1 MKAIKILFIMTLS
14 LNAISVNR
22 ALFDL
27 KDSQLKGE
35 LTPKIVNFGG
45 YKSSTKEWGA
55 SALNYINAAN
65 GDAKKFSTLVEK
77 MRFNS
82 GILGNFR
89 AHARLRQALK
99 LQKNLKYCLKIIAR
113 DSFYSYRTGIYI
125 PLGIS
130 LKDQKT
136 AQKMLADLS
145 VVGAY
150 LKKQQENEKA
160 QSPYYR
166 SNNYY
171 NSYYSPYYGMYGMYG
186 MGMYGMYGMG
196 MYDFYDF
203 YDGMY
208 GFYPNMFFMMQVQD
222 YLMLENY
229 MYALDQEEILD
240 HDASINQLDTP
251 TDDDRDDKDDKSLQ
265 QANLMSFYRDPKFSK
280 GIQTNRLNSA
290 LVNLDNS
297 RMLKD
302 NSLFHTKAMPTK
314 SVDAITSQAK
324 ELNHLVG
331 QIKEMKQDGASPN
344 KIDSVVNKAMEVRDK
359 LDNNLNQLDN
369 DLKDQKGLSSEQ
381 QAQVDKALDSV
392 QQLSHSSDVVGN
404 YLDGSLK
411 IDGDDR
417 DDLNDAMNNPMQQPA
432 QQTPTSNMANTHA
445 NDSKD
450 QGGNAL
456 INPNNATNDDHND
469 DHMDTNTTD
478 TGNAN
483 DTPTDDKD
491 ASGNNTGDMNNTD
504 TGNTDTGNT
513 DTGNTDDM
521 SNMNNGNDDAGNA
534 NDDMGN
540 SNDMGDDMNNAN
552 DMSDDMGNGNDD
564 MGDMGDMNDDMG
576 NGNDDMGDMGD
587 MNDDMGGDMGDMG
600 DMGGDMGN

>member
-1 MKAIKILFIMTLS
+1 MMTLS

-45 YKSSTKEWGA
+45 YKSNTSEWGA
-55 SALNYINAAN
+55 TALNYINVAN
-65 GDAKKFSTLVEK
+65 GDAKKFSALVEK
-77 MRFNS
+77 LRFNS

-150 LKKQQENEKA
+150 LKKQQESQKA

-171 NSYYSPYYGMYGMYG
+171 NSYYSPYYGMYGMG

-208 GFYPNMFFMMQVQD
+208 GFYPNMFFMMQIQD

-229 MYALDQEEILD
+229 LYALDQEEILD
-240 HDASINQLDTP
+240 HDASTDQLDTP

-280 GIQTNRLNSA
+280 DIQTNRLNSA

-297 RMLKD
+297 HMLKD

-331 QIKEMKQDGASPN
+331 EIKEMKQDGASPS
-344 KIDSVVNKAMEVRDK
+344 KIDSVVDKAMEVRDK

-417 DDLNDAMNNPMQQPA
+417 DDLNDAINNPMQQVPIN
-432 QQTPTSNMANTHA
+432 NMNNTHA
-445 NDSKD
+445 DDSKD
-450 QGGNAL
+450 QGGNVL
-456 INPNNATNDDHND
+456 INPNNPTNDDHND

-483 DTPTDDKD
+483 DATTDTTDDKG
-491 ASGNNTGDMNNTD
+491 AGNMDNTGDMNNTD

-513 DTGNTDDM
+513 DMGNADTGNNDMNNTDTGNTD
-521 SNMNNGNDDAGNA
+521 
-534 NDDMGN
+534 MGN
-540 SNDMGDDMNNAN
+540 GNDMGDDMNNAN
-552 DMSDDMGNGNDD
+552 
-564 MGDMGDMNDDMG
+564 DMNDDMG

-587 MNDDMGGDMGDMG
+587 MNDDMGGGDNMGDMGDMG
-600 DMGGDMGN
+600 DMGN

>member
-1 MKAIKILFIMTLS
+1 MTLS

-45 YKSSTKEWGA
+45 YKSSTREWGA

-65 GDAKKFSTLVEK
+65 GDAKKFSALVEK

-251 TDDDRDDKDDKSLQ
+251 TDDDRDDKDDKSSQ
-265 QANLMSFYRDPKFSK
+265 PANLMSFYRDPKFSK
-280 GIQTNRLNSA
+280 DIQTNRLNSA

-297 RMLKD
+297 HMLKD

-417 DDLNDAMNNPMQQPA
+417 DDLNDAINNPIQQSA
-432 QQTPTSNMANTHA
+432 QQTPINNMDNTHA

-456 INPNNATNDDHND
+456 INPNSTTNDDHND

-491 ASGNNTGDMNNTD
+491 AGGNNTGDTGDMNNTD
-504 TGNTDTGNT
+504 TGNTDIGNT

-521 SNMNNGNDDAGNA
+521 SNMNNGNDDMGNA

-552 DMSDDMGNGNDD
+552 DM
-564 MGDMGDMNDDMG
+564 NDDMG
-576 NGNDDMGDMGD
+576 NSNDDMGDMGD

>member
-1 MKAIKILFIMTLS
+1 MTLS

-55 SALNYINAAN
+55 TALNYINAAN

-89 AHARLRQALK
+89 VHARLRQALK

-417 DDLNDAMNNPMQQPA
+417 DDLNDAMSNPMQQPV
-432 QQTPTSNMANTHA
+432 QQTPINNMDNTHA

-456 INPNNATNDDHND
+456 INPNNTTNDDHND

-491 ASGNNTGDMNNTD
+491 AGGMNNTGDMNNTD

-513 DTGNTDDM
+513 DTGNNDD
-521 SNMNNGNDDAGNA
+521 MNNGNDDAGNA
-534 NDDMGN
+534 NDDMSN

-552 DMSDDMGNGNDD
+552 
-564 MGDMGDMNDDMG
+564 DMNDDMG

-600 DMGGDMGN
+600 DMGN

>member
-1 MKAIKILFIMTLS
+1 MTLS

-45 YKSSTKEWGA
+45 YKSSTSEWGA

-65 GDAKKFSTLVEK
+65 GDAKKFSALVEK

-82 GILGNFR
+82 GILGNLR
-89 AHARLRQALK
+89 AHARLKQALK

-130 LKDQKT
+130 LRDQKT

-166 SNNYY
+166 SNDYY
-171 NSYYSPYYGMYGMYG
+171 NSYYSPYYGMYG

-229 MYALDQEEILD
+229 MYAIDQEEILD

-331 QIKEMKQDGASPN
+331 QIKEMKQDGASPS

-417 DDLNDAMNNPMQQPA
+417 DDLNDAINNPMQQPA
-432 QQTPTSNMANTHA
+432 QQTPINNMDNTHA

-456 INPNNATNDDHND
+456 INPNSATNDDHND

-491 ASGNNTGDMNNTD
+491 AGGNNTGDMNNTD

-534 NDDMGN
+534 NDDMSNG
-540 SNDMGDDMNNAN
+540 NDMGDDMNNAN
-552 DMSDDMGNGNDD
+552 
-564 MGDMGDMNDDMG
+564 DMNDDMG

>member
-45 YKSSTKEWGA
+45 YKSSTEEWGA

-65 GDAKKFSTLVEK
+65 GDAKKFSALVEK

-171 NSYYSPYYGMYGMYG
+171 NSYYNPYYGMYGMYG

-331 QIKEMKQDGASPN
+331 QIKEMKQDGASPS

-417 DDLNDAMNNPMQQPA
+417 DDLNDAMSNPMQQPA
-432 QQTPTSNMANTHA
+432 QQTPINNMDNTHA

-450 QGGNAL
+450 QGSNAL

-513 DTGNTDDM
+513 DDM
-521 SNMNNGNDDAGNA
+521 SNMNNGNDDMGNA
-534 NDDMGN
+534 NDDMNNG
-540 SNDMGDDMNNAN
+540 NDMGDDLNNAN
-552 DMSDDMGNGNDD
+552 
-564 MGDMGDMNDDMG
+564 DMNDDMG

>member
-45 YKSSTKEWGA
+45 YKSSTREWGA

-65 GDAKKFSTLVEK
+65 GDAKKFSALVEK

-171 NSYYSPYYGMYGMYG
+171 NSYYNPYYGMYG

-240 HDASINQLDTP
+240 HDASTDQLDTP
-251 TDDDRDDKDDKSLQ
+251 TDDDKDDKDDKSLQ

-331 QIKEMKQDGASPN
+331 QIKEMKQDGASPS
-344 KIDSVVNKAMEVRDK
+344 KIDSVVDKAMEVRDK

-417 DDLNDAMNNPMQQPA
+417 DDLNDAINNPIQQPA
-432 QQTPTSNMANTHA
+432 QQTPINNMDNTHA

-450 QGGNAL
+450 QGGNAF
-456 INPNNATNDDHND
+456 INPNSTTNDDHND

-491 ASGNNTGDMNNTD
+491 AGGNNTGDMN
-504 TGNTDTGNT
+504 NTDTGNT

-521 SNMNNGNDDAGNA
+521 SNMNNGNDDMGNA
-534 NDDMGN
+534 NDDMSNG
-540 SNDMGDDMNNAN
+540 NDMGDDMNNAN
-552 DMSDDMGNGNDD
+552 DM
-564 MGDMGDMNDDMG
+564 NDDMG
-576 NGNDDMGDMGD
+576 NSNDDMGDMGD
-587 MNDDMGGDMGDMG
+587 MNDDMGGDIGDMG

>member
-55 SALNYINAAN
+55 TALNYINAAN
-65 GDAKKFSTLVEK
+65 GDAKKFSALVEK

-89 AHARLRQALK
+89 AHARLKQALK

-171 NSYYSPYYGMYGMYG
+171 NSYYSPYYGMYGM
-186 MGMYGMYGMG
+186 GMYGMG

-381 QAQVDKALDSV
+381 QVQVDKALDSV

-417 DDLNDAMNNPMQQPA
+417 DDLNDAMSNPMQQPV

-534 NDDMGN
+534 NDDMSNG
-540 SNDMGDDMNNAN
+540 NDMGDDMNNAN
-552 DMSDDMGNGNDD
+552 
-564 MGDMGDMNDDMG
+564 DMNDDMG

>member
-45 YKSSTKEWGA
+45 YKSSTTEWGA
-55 SALNYINAAN
+55 TALNYINAAN
-65 GDAKKFSTLVEK
+65 GDAKKFSALVEK

-89 AHARLRQALK
+89 AHARLKQALK

-331 QIKEMKQDGASPN
+331 QIKEMKQDGASPS

-381 QAQVDKALDSV
+381 QVQVDKALDSV

-417 DDLNDAMNNPMQQPA
+417 DDLNDAMNNPMQQPV
-432 QQTPTSNMANTHA
+432 QQTPINNMDNTHA

-450 QGGNAL
+450 QGSNAL

-504 TGNTDTGNT
+504 TGNTDN
-513 DTGNTDDM
+513 GNTDDM

-534 NDDMGN
+534 NDDMSNG
-540 SNDMGDDMNNAN
+540 NDMGDDMNNAN
-552 DMSDDMGNGNDD
+552 DM
-564 MGDMGDMNDDMG
+564 NDDMG
-576 NGNDDMGDMGD
+576 NSNDDMGDMGD

>member
-1 MKAIKILFIMTLS
+1 MTLS

-45 YKSSTKEWGA
+45 YKSSTEEWGA
-55 SALNYINAAN
+55 TALNYINAAN
-65 GDAKKFSTLVEK
+65 GDAKKFSALVEK

-89 AHARLRQALK
+89 AHARLKQALK

-186 MGMYGMYGMG
+186 MGMYGMG

-265 QANLMSFYRDPKFSK
+265 QANLMNFYRDPKFSK

-417 DDLNDAMNNPMQQPA
+417 DDLNDAINNPMQQPA
-432 QQTPTSNMANTHA
+432 QQTPINNMDNTHA

-450 QGGNAL
+450 QGGNVL
-456 INPNNATNDDHND
+456 ISPNNTTNDDHND

-521 SNMNNGNDDAGNA
+521 SNMNNGNDDMGNT
-534 NDDMGN
+534 NDDMDN
-540 SNDMGDDMNNAN
+540 SNDMGDDLNNAN
-552 DMSDDMGNGNDD
+552 
-564 MGDMGDMNDDMG
+564 DMNDDMG

-600 DMGGDMGN
+600 DMGGDMGNWD

>member
-1 MKAIKILFIMTLS
+1 MKAIKILFMMTLS

-45 YKSSTKEWGA
+45 YKSSTREWGA
-55 SALNYINAAN
+55 TALNYINVAN
-65 GDAKKFSTLVEK
+65 GDAKKFSALVEK
-77 MRFNS
+77 MRFGS
-82 GILGNFR
+82 GILGNLR
-89 AHARLRQALK
+89 AHAHLRQALK

-125 PLGIS
+125 PLGVS
-130 LKDQKT
+130 SKDQKT

-186 MGMYGMYGMG
+186 MGMY
-196 MYDFYDF
+196 DFYDF

-229 MYALDQEEILD
+229 MYAIDQEEILD
-240 HDASINQLDTP
+240 HDASVNQLDTP
-251 TDDDRDDKDDKSLQ
+251 TDDERDDKDDKSLQ

-331 QIKEMKQDGASPN
+331 QIKEMKQDGASPS
-344 KIDSVVNKAMEVRDK
+344 KIDSVVNKAIEVRDK

-432 QQTPTSNMANTHA
+432 QQTPTNNMGNTHA

-450 QGGNAL
+450 QGDNAL
-456 INPNNATNDDHND
+456 INPNSTTNTDDTHTDDTHTDTNATND
-469 DHMDTNTTD
+469 TSTT
-478 TGNAN
+478 

-491 ASGNNTGDMNNTD
+491 AGGMNNTGDMNNTD

-513 DTGNTDDM
+513 DTGNADDM
-521 SNMNNGNDDAGNA
+521 SNMNNGNDDMGNA
-534 NDDMGN
+534 NDDMN
-540 SNDMGDDMNNAN
+540 NTNDMGDDMNNAN
-552 DMSDDMGNGNDD
+552 DMNDDMGNSNDD

-576 NGNDDMGDMGD
+576 DMGDMG
-587 MNDDMGGDMGDMG
+587 N
-600 DMGGDMGN
+600 

>member
-1 MKAIKILFIMTLS
+1 MKAIKILFMMTLS

-45 YKSSTKEWGA
+45 YKSSTTEWGA
-55 SALNYINAAN
+55 TALNYINAAN
-65 GDAKKFSTLVEK
+65 GDAKKFSALVEK
-77 MRFNS
+77 MRFGS
-82 GILGNFR
+82 GVLGNLR
-89 AHARLRQALK
+89 THAHLRQALK

-186 MGMYGMYGMG
+186 MGMY
-196 MYDFYDF
+196 DFYDF

-229 MYALDQEEILD
+229 MYAIDQEEILD
-240 HDASINQLDTP
+240 HDASVNQLDTP

-265 QANLMSFYRDPKFSK
+265 QANLMNFYRDPKFSK

-331 QIKEMKQDGASPN
+331 QIKEMKQDGASPS

-417 DDLNDAMNNPMQQPA
+417 DDLNDAMNNPMQQPV
-432 QQTPTSNMANTHA
+432 QQTPISNMGNTHA

-456 INPNNATNDDHND
+456 INPNSATNTDDTHTD
-469 DHMDTNTTD
+469 DTHTDTNTTND
-478 TGNAN
+478 ASTT

-491 ASGNNTGDMNNTD
+491 ASGLNNTGDMN
-504 TGNTDTGNT
+504 NT

-521 SNMNNGNDDAGNA
+521 SNMNNGNDDVGNA
-534 NDDMGN
+534 NDDMSNG
-540 SNDMGDDMNNAN
+540 NDMGDDMNNAN
-552 DMSDDMGNGNDD
+552 
-564 MGDMGDMNDDMG
+564 DMNDDMG

-600 DMGGDMGN
+600 DMGN

>member
-1 MKAIKILFIMTLS
+1 MTLS

-45 YKSSTKEWGA
+45 YKSSTTEWGA
-55 SALNYINAAN
+55 TALNYINAAN
-65 GDAKKFSTLVEK
+65 GDAKKFSALVEK
-77 MRFNS
+77 MRFGS
-82 GILGNFR
+82 GILGNLR
-89 AHARLRQALK
+89 THVHLRQALK

-171 NSYYSPYYGMYGMYG
+171 NSYYSPYYGMYGM
-186 MGMYGMYGMG
+186 G

-229 MYALDQEEILD
+229 MYAIDQEEILD
-240 HDASINQLDTP
+240 HDASANQLDTP

-331 QIKEMKQDGASPN
+331 QIKEMKQDGASPS

-417 DDLNDAMNNPMQQPA
+417 DDLNDAMNNPMQQPV
-432 QQTPTSNMANTHA
+432 QQTPTNNIINTHA

-456 INPNNATNDDHND
+456 INPNSATNTDDTHTD
-469 DHMDTNTTD
+469 DAHTDTNTTND
-478 TGNAN
+478 TSTT

-491 ASGNNTGDMNNTD
+491 TGDMNNTD

-521 SNMNNGNDDAGNA
+521 SNMNNGNDDIGNT
-534 NDDMGN
+534 NDDMSNG
-540 SNDMGDDMNNAN
+540 NDMGDDMNNAN
-552 DMSDDMGNGNDD
+552 
-564 MGDMGDMNDDMG
+564 DMNDDMG

-600 DMGGDMGN
+600 DMGN

>member
-1 MKAIKILFIMTLS
+1 MKAIKILFMMTLS

-45 YKSSTKEWGA
+45 YTSSTTEWGA
-55 SALNYINAAN
+55 TALNYINAAN
-65 GDAKKFSTLVEK
+65 GDAKKFSALVEK
-77 MRFNS
+77 MRFGS
-82 GILGNFR
+82 GILGNLR
-89 AHARLRQALK
+89 THAHLRQALK

-166 SNNYY
+166 GNNYY
-171 NSYYSPYYGMYGMYG
+171 NSYYSPYYGMYGMGMYG
-186 MGMYGMYGMG
+186 MGMYGMG

-229 MYALDQEEILD
+229 MYAIDQEEILD
-240 HDASINQLDTP
+240 HDASVNQLDTP

-331 QIKEMKQDGASPN
+331 QIKEMKQDGASPS

-417 DDLNDAMNNPMQQPA
+417 DDLNDAMNNPMQQPV
-432 QQTPTSNMANTHA
+432 QQTPTNNIINTHA

-456 INPNNATNDDHND
+456 INPNSATNTDDTHTDTNATND
-469 DHMDTNTTD
+469 TSTT
-478 TGNAN
+478 

-491 ASGNNTGDMNNTD
+491 AGGMNNTGDMN
-504 TGNTDTGNT
+504 NTDTGNT

-521 SNMNNGNDDAGNA
+521 SNMNNGNDDTGNA
-534 NDDMGN
+534 NDDMSNMNNGN
-540 SNDMGDDMNNAN
+540 DDTGNANDDMSNGNDMGDDMNNAN
-552 DMSDDMGNGNDD
+552 DM
-564 MGDMGDMNDDMG
+564 NDDMG
-576 NGNDDMGDMGD
+576 NSNDDMGDMGD

-600 DMGGDMGN
+600 DMGN

>member
-1 MKAIKILFIMTLS
+1 MKAIKILFMMTLS

-45 YKSSTKEWGA
+45 YTSSTTEWGA
-55 SALNYINAAN
+55 TALNYINAAN
-65 GDAKKFSTLVEK
+65 GDAKKFSVLVEK
-77 MRFNS
+77 MRFGS
-82 GILGNFR
+82 GILGNLR
-89 AHARLRQALK
+89 VHAHLRQALK

-186 MGMYGMYGMG
+186 MGMYGMG

-229 MYALDQEEILD
+229 MYAIDQEEILD
-240 HDASINQLDTP
+240 HDASVNQLDTP

-331 QIKEMKQDGASPN
+331 QIKEMKQDGASPS

-411 IDGDDR
+411 IDGDDDR

-432 QQTPTSNMANTHA
+432 QQTPTNNMGNTHA

-456 INPNNATNDDHND
+456 INPNNTTNDDHND

-504 TGNTDTGNT
+504 TGNTDTGNA
-513 DTGNTDDM
+513 DD
-521 SNMNNGNDDAGNA
+521 MNNGNDDMGNT

-540 SNDMGDDMNNAN
+540 SNDMGDDLNNAN
-552 DMSDDMGNGNDD
+552 
-564 MGDMGDMNDDMG
+564 DMNDDMG
-576 NGNDDMGDMGD
+576 NSNDDMGDMGD

>member
-1 MKAIKILFIMTLS
+1 MTLS

-45 YKSSTKEWGA
+45 YKSNTREWGA

-65 GDAKKFSTLVEK
+65 GDAKKFSALVEK

-166 SNNYY
+166 SNDYY

-251 TDDDRDDKDDKSLQ
+251 TDDDKDDKDDKTSQ
-265 QANLMSFYRDPKFSK
+265 PANLMSFYRDPKFSK

-331 QIKEMKQDGASPN
+331 QIKEMKQDGASPS

-417 DDLNDAMNNPMQQPA
+417 DNLNDAINNPMQQPA
-432 QQTPTSNMANTHA
+432 QQMPINNMDNTHA

-521 SNMNNGNDDAGNA
+521 SNMNNGNDDTGNA

-552 DMSDDMGNGNDD
+552 DM
-564 MGDMGDMNDDMG
+564 NDDMG
-576 NGNDDMGDMGD
+576 NSNDDMGDMGD

>member
-45 YKSSTKEWGA
+45 YKSSTIEWGA

-89 AHARLRQALK
+89 AHARLKQALK

-331 QIKEMKQDGASPN
+331 QIKEMKQDGASPS

-432 QQTPTSNMANTHA
+432 QQTPINNMDNTHA

-450 QGGNAL
+450 QGSNAL
-456 INPNNATNDDHND
+456 INPNSTTNDDHND

-483 DTPTDDKD
+483 DTTTDDKD
-491 ASGNNTGDMNNTD
+491 ASSNNTGDMNNTD

-534 NDDMGN
+534 NDDMSNG
-540 SNDMGDDMNNAN
+540 NDMGDDMNNAN
-552 DMSDDMGNGNDD
+552 
-564 MGDMGDMNDDMG
+564 DMNDDMG

>member
-45 YKSSTKEWGA
+45 YKSSTREWGA

-65 GDAKKFSTLVEK
+65 GDAKKFSALVEK

-150 LKKQQENEKA
+150 LKKQQESEKA

-171 NSYYSPYYGMYGMYG
+171 NSYYSPYYGMYG

-229 MYALDQEEILD
+229 MYAIDQEEILD

-251 TDDDRDDKDDKSLQ
+251 TDDDRDDKDDKSSQ
-265 QANLMSFYRDPKFSK
+265 PANLMSFYRDPKFSK
-280 GIQTNRLNSA
+280 DIQTNRLNSA

-297 RMLKD
+297 HMLKD

-331 QIKEMKQDGASPN
+331 QIKEMKQDGASPS
-344 KIDSVVNKAMEVRDK
+344 KIDSVVDKAMEVRDK

-417 DDLNDAMNNPMQQPA
+417 DDLNDAMSNPMQQPA
-432 QQTPTSNMANTHA
+432 QQTPINNMDSTHA

-456 INPNNATNDDHND
+456 INPNNTTNDDHND

-491 ASGNNTGDMNNTD
+491 ASGNNTGDTGDMN
-504 TGNTDTGNT
+504 NTDTGNT

-521 SNMNNGNDDAGNA
+521 SNMNNGNDDMGNA

-552 DMSDDMGNGNDD
+552 DM
-564 MGDMGDMNDDMG
+564 NDDMG
-576 NGNDDMGDMGD
+576 NSNDDMGDMGD

>member
-45 YKSSTKEWGA
+45 YKSSTSEWGA

-65 GDAKKFSTLVEK
+65 GDAKKFSALVEK

-171 NSYYSPYYGMYGMYG
+171 NSYYSPYYGMYGM
-186 MGMYGMYGMG
+186 GMYGMYGMG

-240 HDASINQLDTP
+240 HDASTDQLDTP
-251 TDDDRDDKDDKSLQ
+251 TDDDKDDKDDKSSQ
-265 QANLMSFYRDPKFSK
+265 PANLMSFYRDPKFSK

-331 QIKEMKQDGASPN
+331 QIKEMKQDGASPS

-417 DDLNDAMNNPMQQPA
+417 DDLNDAMSNPMQQPV
-432 QQTPTSNMANTHA
+432 QQTPINNMANTHA

-456 INPNNATNDDHND
+456 INPNSATNTDDHND
-469 DHMDTNTTD
+469 DHMDANTTD

-513 DTGNTDDM
+513 DTGNADDM

-552 DMSDDMGNGNDD
+552 DM
-564 MGDMGDMNDDMG
+564 NDDMG
-576 NGNDDMGDMGD
+576 NSNDDMGDMGD

>member
-45 YKSSTKEWGA
+45 YKSSTREWGA
-55 SALNYINAAN
+55 TALNYINAAN
-65 GDAKKFSTLVEK
+65 GDAKKFSALVEK

-251 TDDDRDDKDDKSLQ
+251 TDDDKDDKDDKSLQ
-265 QANLMSFYRDPKFSK
+265 QANLMNFYRDPKFSK

-331 QIKEMKQDGASPN
+331 QIKEMKQDGASPS

-417 DDLNDAMNNPMQQPA
+417 DDLNDAINNPIQQPA
-432 QQTPTSNMANTHA
+432 QQTPINNMDNTHA

-456 INPNNATNDDHND
+456 INPNSTTNDDHND

-491 ASGNNTGDMNNTD
+491 AGGNNTGDTGDMNNTD

-521 SNMNNGNDDAGNA
+521 SNMNNGNDDMGNA

-552 DMSDDMGNGNDD
+552 DM
-564 MGDMGDMNDDMG
+564 NDDMG
-576 NGNDDMGDMGD
+576 NSNDDMGDMGD

>member
-1 MKAIKILFIMTLS
+1 MTLS

-65 GDAKKFSTLVEK
+65 GDAKKFSALVEK

-171 NSYYSPYYGMYGMYG
+171 NSYYSPYYGMYG

-331 QIKEMKQDGASPN
+331 QIKEMKQDGASPS

-417 DDLNDAMNNPMQQPA
+417 DDLNDAINNPMQQPA
-432 QQTPTSNMANTHA
+432 QQTPINNMDNTHA

-450 QGGNAL
+450 QGGNVL
-456 INPNNATNDDHND
+456 INPNNATNTDDHND
-469 DHMDTNTTD
+469 DHMDANTTND
-478 TGNAN
+478 TSTT

-491 ASGNNTGDMNNTD
+491 ASSNNTGDMNSTD

-521 SNMNNGNDDAGNA
+521 SNMNNGNDDAGNT

-552 DMSDDMGNGNDD
+552 DM
-564 MGDMGDMNDDMG
+564 NDDMG
-576 NGNDDMGDMGD
+576 NG
-587 MNDDMGGDMGDMG
+587 NDDMGGDMGDMG

>member
-1 MKAIKILFIMTLS
+1 MKAIKILFMMTLS

-45 YKSSTKEWGA
+45 YKSSTTEWGA
-55 SALNYINAAN
+55 TALNYINAAN

-77 MRFNS
+77 MRFGS
-82 GILGNFR
+82 GILGNLR
-89 AHARLRQALK
+89 AHAHLRQALK

-186 MGMYGMYGMG
+186 MGMY
-196 MYDFYDF
+196 DFYDF

-229 MYALDQEEILD
+229 MYAIDQEEILD
-240 HDASINQLDTP
+240 HDASVNQLDTP

-331 QIKEMKQDGASPN
+331 QIKEMKQDGASPS

-432 QQTPTSNMANTHA
+432 QQMPTNNMGNTHA

-456 INPNNATNDDHND
+456 INPNSATNTDDTHTD
-469 DHMDTNTTD
+469 DTHTDTNTTND
-478 TGNAN
+478 TSTT

-491 ASGNNTGDMNNTD
+491 AGGMNNTGDMNNTD

-513 DTGNTDDM
+513 DTGNTDTGNTDDM
-521 SNMNNGNDDAGNA
+521 SNG

-540 SNDMGDDMNNAN
+540 TDDMNNGNDMGDDMSNAN
-552 DMSDDMGNGNDD
+552 
-564 MGDMGDMNDDMG
+564 DMNDDMG
-576 NGNDDMGDMGD
+576 NSNDDMGDMGD

-600 DMGGDMGN
+600 DMGN

>member
-1 MKAIKILFIMTLS
+1 MKAIKILFMMTLS

-45 YKSSTKEWGA
+45 YKSSTTEWGA
-55 SALNYINAAN
+55 TALNYINAAN
-65 GDAKKFSTLVEK
+65 GDAKKFSALVEK
-77 MRFNS
+77 MRFGS
-82 GILGNFR
+82 GILGNLR
-89 AHARLRQALK
+89 AHAHLRQALK

-125 PLGIS
+125 PLGVS

-171 NSYYSPYYGMYGMYG
+171 NSYYSPYYGMYGM
-186 MGMYGMYGMG
+186 GMYGMYGMG
-196 MYDFYDF
+196 MYDF

-229 MYALDQEEILD
+229 MYAIDQEGILD
-240 HDASINQLDTP
+240 HDASVNQLDTP

-331 QIKEMKQDGASPN
+331 QIKEMKQDGASPS

-417 DDLNDAMNNPMQQPA
+417 DDLNDAMNNPMQQPV
-432 QQTPTSNMANTHA
+432 QQTPTNNIINTHA

-456 INPNNATNDDHND
+456 INPNSATNTDDTHTD
-469 DHMDTNTTD
+469 DAHTDANTTND
-478 TGNAN
+478 TSTT

-491 ASGNNTGDMNNTD
+491 AGGMNNTGDDMNNTD

-521 SNMNNGNDDAGNA
+521 SNMNNGNDDMGNA
-534 NDDMGN
+534 NDDMSNG
-540 SNDMGDDMNNAN
+540 NDMGDDMNNAN
-552 DMSDDMGNGNDD
+552 DM
-564 MGDMGDMNDDMG
+564 NDDMG
-576 NGNDDMGDMGD
+576 NSNDDMGDMGD

-600 DMGGDMGN
+600 DMGN

>member
-1 MKAIKILFIMTLS
+1 MKAIKILFMMTLS

-45 YKSSTKEWGA
+45 YKSSTTEWGA
-55 SALNYINAAN
+55 TALNYINAAN
-65 GDAKKFSTLVEK
+65 GDVKKFSALVEK
-77 MRFNS
+77 MRFGS
-82 GILGNFR
+82 GILGNLR
-89 AHARLRQALK
+89 THAHLRQALK

-186 MGMYGMYGMG
+186 MGMY
-196 MYDFYDF
+196 DFYDF

-229 MYALDQEEILD
+229 MYAIDQEEILD
-240 HDASINQLDTP
+240 HDASVNQLDTP

-331 QIKEMKQDGASPN
+331 QIKEMKQDGASPS

-432 QQTPTSNMANTHA
+432 QQTPTNNMGNTHA

-450 QGGNAL
+450 QGGNTL
-456 INPNNATNDDHND
+456 INPNSTTNTDDTHT
-469 DHMDTNTTD
+469 DTNTTND
-478 TGNAN
+478 TSTT

-491 ASGNNTGDMNNTD
+491 AGGMNNTGDMNNTD

-521 SNMNNGNDDAGNA
+521 SNMNNGNDDMGNA
-534 NDDMGN
+534 NDDISNG
-540 SNDMGDDMNNAN
+540 NDMNDDMNNAN
-552 DMSDDMGNGNDD
+552 DM
-564 MGDMGDMNDDMG
+564 NDDMG
-576 NGNDDMGDMGD
+576 NSNDDMGDMGD

-600 DMGGDMGN
+600 DMGN

>member
-1 MKAIKILFIMTLS
+1 MTLS

-45 YKSSTKEWGA
+45 YKSSTTEWGA
-55 SALNYINAAN
+55 TALNYINAAN

-77 MRFNS
+77 MRFGS
-82 GILGNFR
+82 GILGNLR
-89 AHARLRQALK
+89 AHAHLRQALK

-150 LKKQQENEKA
+150 LKKQQENEKT

-171 NSYYSPYYGMYGMYG
+171 NSYYSPYY
-186 MGMYGMYGMG
+186 GMYGMYGMG

-229 MYALDQEEILD
+229 MYAIDQEEILD
-240 HDASINQLDTP
+240 HDASVNQLDTP

-331 QIKEMKQDGASPN
+331 QIKEMKQDGASPS

-417 DDLNDAMNNPMQQPA
+417 DDLNDAMNNPMQQPT
-432 QQTPTSNMANTHA
+432 QQTPTNNMDNTHA
-445 NDSKD
+445 NDSKN

-456 INPNNATNDDHND
+456 INPNSATNTDDAHTD
-469 DHMDTNTTD
+469 GTHTDTNTTND
-478 TGNAN
+478 TSTT

-491 ASGNNTGDMNNTD
+491 TGDMNNTDTGNTD

-521 SNMNNGNDDAGNA
+521 SNMNNGNDDMGNT
-534 NDDMGN
+534 DDMSNG
-540 SNDMGDDMNNAN
+540 NDMGDDMNNAN
-552 DMSDDMGNGNDD
+552 DMGDDMGNS
-564 MGDMGDMNDDMG
+564 
-576 NGNDDMGDMGD
+576 NDDMGDMGD

-600 DMGGDMGN
+600 DMGN

>member
-1 MKAIKILFIMTLS
+1 MTLS

-55 SALNYINAAN
+55 TALNYINAAN
-65 GDAKKFSTLVEK
+65 GDAKKFSALVEK
-77 MRFNS
+77 MRFGS
-82 GILGNFR
+82 GILGNLR
-89 AHARLRQALK
+89 AHAHLRQALK

-171 NSYYSPYYGMYGMYG
+171 NSYYSPYYGMYGM
-186 MGMYGMYGMG
+186 GMYGMG

-229 MYALDQEEILD
+229 MYAIDQEEILD
-240 HDASINQLDTP
+240 HDASVNQLDTP

-331 QIKEMKQDGASPN
+331 QIKEMKQDGASPS

-417 DDLNDAMNNPMQQPA
+417 DDLNDAMNNPMQQPV
-432 QQTPTSNMANTHA
+432 QQTPTNNIINTHA

-456 INPNNATNDDHND
+456 INPNSATNTDDTHTD
-469 DHMDTNTTD
+469 DAHTDANTTND
-478 TGNAN
+478 TSTT

-491 ASGNNTGDMNNTD
+491 TGDMNNTD

-521 SNMNNGNDDAGNA
+521 SNMNNGNDDTGNA
-534 NDDMGN
+534 NDDMSNG
-540 SNDMGDDMNNAN
+540 NDMGDDMNNAN
-552 DMSDDMGNGNDD
+552 DM
-564 MGDMGDMNDDMG
+564 NDDMG
-576 NGNDDMGDMGD
+576 NSNDDMGDMGD

-600 DMGGDMGN
+600 DMGN

>member
-1 MKAIKILFIMTLS
+1 MKAIKILFMMTLS

-45 YKSSTKEWGA
+45 YKSSTTEWGA
-55 SALNYINAAN
+55 TALNYINAAN
-65 GDAKKFSTLVEK
+65 GDVKKFSALVEK
-77 MRFNS
+77 MRFGS
-82 GILGNFR
+82 GILGNLR
-89 AHARLRQALK
+89 THAHLRQALK

-186 MGMYGMYGMG
+186 MGMYGMG

-229 MYALDQEEILD
+229 MYAIDQEEILD
-240 HDASINQLDTP
+240 HDASVNQLDTP

-297 RMLKD
+297 HMLKD

-331 QIKEMKQDGASPN
+331 QIKEMKQDGASPS

-417 DDLNDAMNNPMQQPA
+417 DDLNDAMNNPVQQPA
-432 QQTPTSNMANTHA
+432 QQTPTNNIINTHA

-450 QGGNAL
+450 QGGNVL
-456 INPNNATNDDHND
+456 INPNSTTNTDDTHT
-469 DHMDTNTTD
+469 DTNTTND
-478 TGNAN
+478 TSTT

-491 ASGNNTGDMNNTD
+491 AGDMN
-504 TGNTDTGNT
+504 NTDTGNT

-521 SNMNNGNDDAGNA
+521 SNMNNGNDDMGNA
-534 NDDMGN
+534 NDDMSNG
-540 SNDMGDDMNNAN
+540 NDMGDDMNNAN
-552 DMSDDMGNGNDD
+552 DM
-564 MGDMGDMNDDMG
+564 NDDMG
-576 NGNDDMGDMGD
+576 NSNDDMGDMGD

-600 DMGGDMGN
+600 DMGN

>member
-1 MKAIKILFIMTLS
+1 MKAIKILFMMTLS

-45 YKSSTKEWGA
+45 YKSSTTEWGA
-55 SALNYINAAN
+55 TALNYINTAN
-65 GDAKKFSTLVEK
+65 GDAKKFSVLVEK
-77 MRFNS
+77 MRFGS
-82 GILGNFR
+82 GILGNLR
-89 AHARLRQALK
+89 THVHLRQALK

-171 NSYYSPYYGMYGMYG
+171 NSYYSPYYGMYGM
-186 MGMYGMYGMG
+186 G

-229 MYALDQEEILD
+229 MYAIDQEEILD
-240 HDASINQLDTP
+240 HDASVNQLDTP

-331 QIKEMKQDGASPN
+331 QIKEMKQDGASPS

-432 QQTPTSNMANTHA
+432 QQTPTNNIINTHA

-456 INPNNATNDDHND
+456 INPNSDTNTDDTHTD
-469 DHMDTNTTD
+469 DTHTDTNTTND
-478 TGNAN
+478 TSTT

-491 ASGNNTGDMNNTD
+491 AGGMNNTD

-521 SNMNNGNDDAGNA
+521 SNMNNGNDDMGNA
-534 NDDMGN
+534 N
-540 SNDMGDDMNNAN
+540 DDMNNAN
-552 DMSDDMGNGNDD
+552 DM
-564 MGDMGDMNDDMG
+564 NDDMG
-576 NGNDDMGDMGD
+576 NSNDDMGDMGD

-600 DMGGDMGN
+600 DMGN

>member
-1 MKAIKILFIMTLS
+1 MTLS

-35 LTPKIVNFGG
+35 LTPKIVDFGG

-65 GDAKKFSTLVEK
+65 GDAKKFSALVEK

-82 GILGNFR
+82 GILGNLR
-89 AHARLRQALK
+89 AHAHLRQALK

-166 SNNYY
+166 NNNYY
-171 NSYYSPYYGMYGMYG
+171 NSYYSPYY
-186 MGMYGMYGMG
+186 GMYGMYGMG

-331 QIKEMKQDGASPN
+331 QIKEMKQDGASPS

-411 IDGDDR
+411 IDDDDR

-432 QQTPTSNMANTHA
+432 QQTPINNMDNTHA

-456 INPNNATNDDHND
+456 INPNSTTNTDDDHND

-521 SNMNNGNDDAGNA
+521 SNMNNGNDDTGNA
-534 NDDMGN
+534 NDDMSNG
-540 SNDMGDDMNNAN
+540 NDMGDDMNNAN
-552 DMSDDMGNGNDD
+552 DM
-564 MGDMGDMNDDMG
+564 NDDMG
-576 NGNDDMGDMGD
+576 NSNDDMGDMGD

-600 DMGGDMGN
+600 DMGGDMGNWD

>member
-1 MKAIKILFIMTLS
+1 MTLS

-55 SALNYINAAN
+55 TALNYINAAN
-65 GDAKKFSTLVEK
+65 GDAKKFSALVEK

-82 GILGNFR
+82 GILGNLR

-229 MYALDQEEILD
+229 MYAIDQEEILD
-240 HDASINQLDTP
+240 HDASVNQLDTP

-302 NSLFHTKAMPTK
+302 NSLFHTKAMPAK

-432 QQTPTSNMANTHA
+432 QQTPISNMDNTHA

-456 INPNNATNDDHND
+456 INPNNTTNDDHND

-504 TGNTDTGNT
+504 TGNTDTGNA
-513 DTGNTDDM
+513 DD
-521 SNMNNGNDDAGNA
+521 MNNGNDDMGNT

-540 SNDMGDDMNNAN
+540 SNDMGDDLNNAN
-552 DMSDDMGNGNDD
+552 
-564 MGDMGDMNDDMG
+564 DMNDDMG
-576 NGNDDMGDMGD
+576 NSNDDMGDMGD

>member
-1 MKAIKILFIMTLS
+1 MKAIKILFMMTLS

-45 YKSSTKEWGA
+45 YTSSTTEWGA
-55 SALNYINAAN
+55 TALNYINAAN
-65 GDAKKFSTLVEK
+65 GDAKKFSALVEK
-77 MRFNS
+77 MRFGS
-82 GILGNFR
+82 GILGNLR
-89 AHARLRQALK
+89 THAHLRQALK

-171 NSYYSPYYGMYGMYG
+171 NSYYSPYYGMYGM
-186 MGMYGMYGMG
+186 GMYGMYGMG

-229 MYALDQEEILD
+229 MYAIDQEEILD
-240 HDASINQLDTP
+240 HDASVNQLDTP

-331 QIKEMKQDGASPN
+331 QIKEMKQDGASPS

-417 DDLNDAMNNPMQQPA
+417 DDLNDAMNNPMQQPT
-432 QQTPTSNMANTHA
+432 QQTPTNNIINTHA

-456 INPNNATNDDHND
+456 INPNSATNTDDTHTD
-469 DHMDTNTTD
+469 DTHTDTNTTND
-478 TGNAN
+478 TSTT

-491 ASGNNTGDMNNTD
+491 AGGMNNTGDMNNTD

-521 SNMNNGNDDAGNA
+521 SNMNNGNDDTGNT
-534 NDDMGN
+534 
-540 SNDMGDDMNNAN
+540 DDMNNAN
-552 DMSDDMGNGNDD
+552 DM
-564 MGDMGDMNDDMG
+564 NDDMG
-576 NGNDDMGDMGD
+576 NSNDDMGDMGD

-600 DMGGDMGN
+600 DMGN

>member
-1 MKAIKILFIMTLS
+1 MTLS

-45 YKSSTKEWGA
+45 YRSSTKEWGA

-65 GDAKKFSTLVEK
+65 GDAKKFSALVEK

-186 MGMYGMYGMG
+186 MGMY
-196 MYDFYDF
+196 DFYDF

-240 HDASINQLDTP
+240 HDAFINQLDTP
-251 TDDDRDDKDDKSLQ
+251 TDDDKDDKDDKSLQ

-417 DDLNDAMNNPMQQPA
+417 DDLNDAMSNPMQQPA
-432 QQTPTSNMANTHA
+432 QQTPINNMANTHA

-450 QGGNAL
+450 QGGNVL
-456 INPNNATNDDHND
+456 INPNNTTNDDHND
-469 DHMDTNTTD
+469 DHMDANTTND
-478 TGNAN
+478 ASTT

-491 ASGNNTGDMNNTD
+491 ASGLNNTGDMNNTD

-513 DTGNTDDM
+513 DDM
-521 SNMNNGNDDAGNA
+521 NNMNNGNDDAGNA
-534 NDDMGN
+534 NDDMSNG
-540 SNDMGDDMNNAN
+540 NDMGDDMNNAN
-552 DMSDDMGNGNDD
+552 
-564 MGDMGDMNDDMG
+564 DMNDDMG

>member
-45 YKSSTKEWGA
+45 YRSSTKEWGA
-55 SALNYINAAN
+55 TALNYINAAN
-65 GDAKKFSTLVEK
+65 GDAKKFSALVEK

-89 AHARLRQALK
+89 AHARLKQALK

-251 TDDDRDDKDDKSLQ
+251 TDDDRDDKDDKSSQ
-265 QANLMSFYRDPKFSK
+265 PANLMSFYRDPKFSK
-280 GIQTNRLNSA
+280 DIQTNRLNSA

-417 DDLNDAMNNPMQQPA
+417 DDLNDAMSNPMQQPV
-432 QQTPTSNMANTHA
+432 QQTPINNMDNTHA

-450 QGGNAL
+450 QRGNAL

-469 DHMDTNTTD
+469 DHMDTNTTND
-478 TGNAN
+478 TSTT

-491 ASGNNTGDMNNTD
+491 ASGNNTGDTGDMN
-504 TGNTDTGNT
+504 NTDTGNT

-521 SNMNNGNDDAGNA
+521 SNMNNGNDDTGNA

-540 SNDMGDDMNNAN
+540 SNDMDDDMNNAN
-552 DMSDDMGNGNDD
+552 DM
-564 MGDMGDMNDDMG
+564 NDDMG
-576 NGNDDMGDMGD
+576 NSNDDMGDMGD

>member
-1 MKAIKILFIMTLS
+1 MMTLS

-35 LTPKIVNFGG
+35 LTPKIVDFGG
-45 YKSSTKEWGA
+45 YTSSTTEWGA
-55 SALNYINAAN
+55 TALNYINAAN
-65 GDAKKFSTLVEK
+65 GDVKKFSALVEK
-77 MRFNS
+77 MRFGS
-82 GILGNFR
+82 GILGNLR
-89 AHARLRQALK
+89 THAHLRQALK

-166 SNNYY
+166 NNNYY
-171 NSYYSPYYGMYGMYG
+171 NSYYSPY
-186 MGMYGMYGMG
+186 YGMYGMG

-229 MYALDQEEILD
+229 MYAIDQEEILD
-240 HDASINQLDTP
+240 HDASVNQLDTP
-251 TDDDRDDKDDKSLQ
+251 TDDDRDDRDDKSLQ

-417 DDLNDAMNNPMQQPA
+417 DDLNDAMNNPMQQPV
-432 QQTPTSNMANTHA
+432 QQTPTNNMGNTHA

-456 INPNNATNDDHND
+456 INPNSTTNTDDTHTD
-469 DHMDTNTTD
+469 DTHTDTNTTND
-478 TGNAN
+478 TSTT

-491 ASGNNTGDMNNTD
+491 AGGMNNTGDMN
-504 TGNTDTGNT
+504 NTDTGNT

-521 SNMNNGNDDAGNA
+521 SNMNNGNDDMGNA
-534 NDDMGN
+534 NDDMSNG
-540 SNDMGDDMNNAN
+540 NDMGDDMNNAN
-552 DMSDDMGNGNDD
+552 DM
-564 MGDMGDMNDDMG
+564 NDDMG
-576 NGNDDMGDMGD
+576 NSNDDMGDMGD

-600 DMGGDMGN
+600 DMGN

>member
-1 MKAIKILFIMTLS
+1 MTLS

-35 LTPKIVNFGG
+35 LTPKIVDFGG
-45 YKSSTKEWGA
+45 YTSSTTEWGA
-55 SALNYINAAN
+55 TALNYINVAN

-82 GILGNFR
+82 GILGNLR
-89 AHARLRQALK
+89 AHVRLRQALK

-166 SNNYY
+166 SNDYY

-251 TDDDRDDKDDKSLQ
+251 TDDDRDDKDDKDDKSLQ

-331 QIKEMKQDGASPN
+331 QIKEMKQDGASPS

-381 QAQVDKALDSV
+381 QVQVDKALDSV

-417 DDLNDAMNNPMQQPA
+417 DDLNDAMSNPMQQPA
-432 QQTPTSNMANTHA
+432 QQTPTSNMDNTHA

-456 INPNNATNDDHND
+456 INPNSATNTDDTHADDTHTDTNATND
-469 DHMDTNTTD
+469 TSTT
-478 TGNAN
+478 

-513 DTGNTDDM
+513 DDM
-521 SNMNNGNDDAGNA
+521 SNMNNG

-552 DMSDDMGNGNDD
+552 
-564 MGDMGDMNDDMG
+564 DMNDDMG

>member
-1 MKAIKILFIMTLS
+1 MTLS

-35 LTPKIVNFGG
+35 LTPKIVDFGG
-45 YKSSTKEWGA
+45 YKSNTTEWGA
-55 SALNYINAAN
+55 TALNYINAAN
-65 GDAKKFSTLVEK
+65 GDAKKFSALVEK

-82 GILGNFR
+82 GILGNLR
-89 AHARLRQALK
+89 AHAHLRQALK

-166 SNNYY
+166 NNYY
-171 NSYYSPYYGMYGMYG
+171 NPMNYYSPYYGMYG

-302 NSLFHTKAMPTK
+302 NSLFHTKAMPAK

-331 QIKEMKQDGASPN
+331 QIKEMKQDGASPS

-417 DDLNDAMNNPMQQPA
+417 DDLNDAMNNPMQQPV
-432 QQTPTSNMANTHA
+432 QQTPVSNMGNTHA

-456 INPNNATNDDHND
+456 INPNSATNTDDAHTD
-469 DHMDTNTTD
+469 DIHTDTNTTND
-478 TGNAN
+478 ASTT

-491 ASGNNTGDMNNTD
+491 TGDMNNTD

-521 SNMNNGNDDAGNA
+521 SNMNNGNDDMGNT

-540 SNDMGDDMNNAN
+540 GNDMGDDMNNAN
-552 DMSDDMGNGNDD
+552 
-564 MGDMGDMNDDMG
+564 DMNDDMG

>member
-1 MKAIKILFIMTLS
+1 MTLS

-55 SALNYINAAN
+55 TALNYINAAN

-77 MRFNS
+77 MRFGS
-82 GILGNFR
+82 GILGNLR
-89 AHARLRQALK
+89 AHAHLRQALK

-171 NSYYSPYYGMYGMYG
+171 NSYYSPYYGMYGMH
-186 MGMYGMYGMG
+186 GMG

-240 HDASINQLDTP
+240 HDASVNQLDTP
-251 TDDDRDDKDDKSLQ
+251 TGDDRDDRDDKSLQ

-331 QIKEMKQDGASPN
+331 QIKEMKQDGASPS

-417 DDLNDAMNNPMQQPA
+417 DDLNDAMNNPMQQPV
-432 QQTPTSNMANTHA
+432 QQTPTNNIINTHA

-456 INPNNATNDDHND
+456 INPNSATNTDDTHTD
-469 DHMDTNTTD
+469 DAHTDANTTND
-478 TGNAN
+478 TSTT

-491 ASGNNTGDMNNTD
+491 AGGMNNTGDDMNNTD

-521 SNMNNGNDDAGNA
+521 SNMNNGNDDMGNA
-534 NDDMGN
+534 NDDMSNG
-540 SNDMGDDMNNAN
+540 NDMGDDMNNAN
-552 DMSDDMGNGNDD
+552 DM
-564 MGDMGDMNDDMG
+564 NDDMG
-576 NGNDDMGDMGD
+576 NSNDDMGDMGD

-600 DMGGDMGN
+600 DMGN

>member
-1 MKAIKILFIMTLS
+1 MKVIKILFMMTLS

-45 YKSSTKEWGA
+45 YKSSTTEWGA
-55 SALNYINAAN
+55 TALNYINAAN
-65 GDAKKFSTLVEK
+65 GDAKKFSALVEK
-77 MRFNS
+77 MRFGS
-82 GILGNFR
+82 GILGNLR
-89 AHARLRQALK
+89 THAHLRQALK

-186 MGMYGMYGMG
+186 MGMYGMG

-229 MYALDQEEILD
+229 MYAIDQEEILD
-240 HDASINQLDTP
+240 HDASVNQLDTP

-331 QIKEMKQDGASPN
+331 QIKEMKQDGASPS

-417 DDLNDAMNNPMQQPA
+417 DDLNDAMNNPMQQPT
-432 QQTPTSNMANTHA
+432 QQTPTNNIINTHA

-456 INPNNATNDDHND
+456 INPNSATNTDDTHT
-469 DHMDTNTTD
+469 DTNTTND
-478 TGNAN
+478 TSTT

-491 ASGNNTGDMNNTD
+491 AGGMNNTGDMNNTD
-504 TGNTDTGNT
+504 TGNTDTNNTDTGNT

-521 SNMNNGNDDAGNA
+521 SNMNNGNDDTGNA
-534 NDDMGN
+534 NDDMSNG
-540 SNDMGDDMNNAN
+540 NDMGDDMNNAN
-552 DMSDDMGNGNDD
+552 DM
-564 MGDMGDMNDDMG
+564 NDDMG
-576 NGNDDMGDMGD
+576 NSNDDMGDMGD

-600 DMGGDMGN
+600 N

>member
-1 MKAIKILFIMTLS
+1 MTLS

-45 YKSSTKEWGA
+45 YTSSTEEWGA
-55 SALNYINAAN
+55 TALNYINAAN
-65 GDAKKFSTLVEK
+65 GDAKKFSALVEK

-82 GILGNFR
+82 SILGNLR
-89 AHARLRQALK
+89 VHARLRQALK

-171 NSYYSPYYGMYGMYG
+171 NSYYSPYYGMYGM
-186 MGMYGMYGMG
+186 GMYGMYGMG

-229 MYALDQEEILD
+229 MYAIDQEEILD
-240 HDASINQLDTP
+240 HDASVNQLDTP

-331 QIKEMKQDGASPN
+331 QIKEMKQDGASPS

-417 DDLNDAMNNPMQQPA
+417 DDLNDAMNNPMQQPV

-450 QGGNAL
+450 QGSNAL
-456 INPNNATNDDHND
+456 INPNSATNTDDTHTD
-469 DHMDTNTTD
+469 DAHTDTNTTND
-478 TGNAN
+478 TSTT

-491 ASGNNTGDMNNTD
+491 TGDMN
-504 TGNTDTGNT
+504 NTDTGNT

-521 SNMNNGNDDAGNA
+521 SNMNNGNDDMGNA
-534 NDDMGN
+534 NDDMSNG
-540 SNDMGDDMNNAN
+540 NDMGDDMNNAN
-552 DMSDDMGNGNDD
+552 DM
-564 MGDMGDMNDDMG
+564 NDDMG
-576 NGNDDMGDMGD
+576 NSNDDMGDMGD

-600 DMGGDMGN
+600 DMGN

>member
-1 MKAIKILFIMTLS
+1 MTLS

-65 GDAKKFSTLVEK
+65 GDAKKFSALVEK

-89 AHARLRQALK
+89 VHARLRQALK

-150 LKKQQENEKA
+150 LKQQQENEKA

-166 SNNYY
+166 SNDYY
-171 NSYYSPYYGMYGMYG
+171 NSYYSPYYGMYG

-417 DDLNDAMNNPMQQPA
+417 DDLNDAINNPMQQPV
-432 QQTPTSNMANTHA
+432 QQTPINNMDNTHA

-450 QGGNAL
+450 QGSNAL

-491 ASGNNTGDMNNTD
+491 ASGMNNTVDMNNTD

-521 SNMNNGNDDAGNA
+521 SNMNNGNDDMGNA
-534 NDDMGN
+534 NDDM

-552 DMSDDMGNGNDD
+552 
-564 MGDMGDMNDDMG
+564 DMNDDMG

-600 DMGGDMGN
+600 DMGN